1 MNNSILPPAPNPCG
15 SCPYRCDVPSGIW
28 DKSEYQKLPAYDN
41 ETCAQPTTVFLCH
54 QQNGRLCGGWV
65 AVHDMDESLGLRIA
79 IATGRIDRKDIAAL
93 QNYRPDVA
101 VFASGKEAAK
111 HGLREVRSPGVKA
124 ISAIAALKK
133 RRASA

>member
-1 MNNSILPPAPNPCG
+1 
-15 SCPYRCDVPSGIW
+15 
-28 DKSEYQKLPAYDN
+28 
-41 ETCAQPTTVFLCH
+41 
-54 QQNGRLCGGWV
+54 
-65 AVHDMDESLGLRIA
+65 MDESLGLRIA